1 LVTLYSRRDCHEVRL
16 DFRRAGLFRRPEQ
29 RRRRPVWS
37 SWTWL
42 RRLRLR
48 SRAELLRSGP
58 VVRRSRRRAQLLRSG
73 RRRAQLLRSGR
84 RRAQLLRSRAD
95 LLPGSVLLQQRLLQA
110 EEVPSELVRGLEEVP
125 RLQEEPLLRHE
136 LLRSRADLL
145 RSGPVVRRS
154 RRRAD
159 LRRSCRS
166 VLPLVISELPGLG

>member
-1 LVTLYSRRDCHEVRL
+1 M
-16 DFRRAGLFRRPEQ
+16 
-29 RRRRPVWS
+29 
-37 SWTWL
+37 WL

-58 VVRRSRRRAQLLRSG
+58 VVRRSRRRALLLRSG
-73 RRRAQLLRSGR
+73 RRRAQLLRSR
-84 RRAQLLRSRAD
+84 RRPDLLRSRAD

-145 RSGPVVRRS
+145 RSGCSQLLRS
-154 RRRAD
+154 GRRAD

>member
-1 LVTLYSRRDCHEVRL
+1 L
-16 DFRRAGLFRRPEQ
+16 
-29 RRRRPVWS
+29 
-37 SWTWL
+37 WL

-58 VVRRSRRRAQLLRSG
+58 VVRRSRRRALLLRSG
-73 RRRAQLLRSGR
+73 RRRAQLLRSR
-84 RRAQLLRSRAD
+84 RRPDLLRSRAD